1 MTNRKTLKVVLV
13 EPSGTINVGS
23 VARLCENFN
32 VNELRLVSPRCDYL
46 AQEAKNMAVKGKK
59 LLEEAKVFCNLN
71 SALSDCSR
79 IIASCGR
86 KDHGEIPLSSN
97 RDALNWA
104 IESEKEETIALVF
117 GREDRG
123 LTNEE
128 LLKANKVISLNTNK
142 NYPSLNLS
150 HAVAIILHQFNEFND
165 FNEYNSLK
173 PDRIKGCPANLLK
186 LEDCINDAGSLLL
199 DIGFLMKHTYKAK
212 MTKIKQ
218 LLIRGE
224 IKDDEV
230 ALIRGII
237 SQARWAIKNQ
247 IDL

>member
-1 MTNRKTLKVVLV
+1 MVNYKNIKIVLV
-13 EPSGTINVGS
+13 EPSGPINVGS
-23 VARLCENFN
+23 VARLCANFD
-32 VNELRLVSPRCDYL
+32 VHELRLVSPKCDYL
-46 AQEAKNMAVKGKK
+46 DQEAKKMAVRGGKI
-59 LLEEAKVFCNLN
+59 LEKAIIYEDLN

-79 IIASCGR
+79 VIATCGR
-86 KDHGEIPLSSN
+86 KEHGDIPLSSN
-97 RDALNWA
+97 KEALCWA
-104 IESEKEETIALVF
+104 FKSERAETIALVF

-123 LTNEE
+123 LSNEE
-128 LLKANKVISLNTNK
+128 LLKANKVISLNTDE

-150 HAVAIILHQFNEFND
+150 HAVAIVLHQFNQLTKRD
-165 FNEYNSLK
+165 LLK
-173 PDRIKGCPANLLK
+173 PNSEASCPANLIK

-212 MTKIKQ
+212 MSKIKQ

-237 SQARWAIKNQ
+237 SQTRWKIKNKN
-247 IDL
+247 D